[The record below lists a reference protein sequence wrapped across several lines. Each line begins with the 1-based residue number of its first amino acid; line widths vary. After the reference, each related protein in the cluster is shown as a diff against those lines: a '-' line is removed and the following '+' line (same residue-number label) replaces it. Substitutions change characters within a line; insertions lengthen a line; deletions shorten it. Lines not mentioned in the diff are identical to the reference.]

1 MPIGKRGKRQK
12 DRIAQESQPVTRR
25 QFLKEASMVVG
36 GAAIASLALTS
47 ACSSPEN
54 SSTTMGTTT
63 TTGTPANTTNA
74 TSSTPTPTT
83 TTENITNTTSTT
95 VHTSTITWNGSYT
108 PPLKRPEMEPIPG
121 CSTFV
126 AMDRLYAME
135 HMWVKL
141 IADGVVAIGI
151 TEKFQQFLEEV
162 YSIKLQDVSTVL
174 YRDSYLGSVEAKKMN
189 VEFIA
194 PVSGTVLQ
202 NNGRVFDD
210 PELMD
215 LSPYN
220 RGWLQVIQLSNPD
233 ELNELLTAEKYI
245 SYNAKIVVE

>member
-1 MPIGKRGKRQK
+1 MSIGKRGKQRK
-12 DRIAQESQPVTRR
+12 DYIAQKISQPVTRR
-25 QFLKEASMVVG
+25 QFSKEASLVVG
-36 GAAIASLALTS
+36 GAAIASLAFTS
-47 ACSSPEN
+47 ACGSPGS
-54 SSTTMGTTT
+54 SSTTSNTGTTT
-63 TTGTPANTTNA
+63 TTSTPAAATTN
-74 TSSTPTPTT
+74 TSTT
-83 TTENITNTTSTT
+83 TTESTTSTT
-95 VHTSTITWNGSYT
+95 FHTSTITWDGTYT
-108 PPLKRPEMEPIPG
+108 PPLKRPEMNPIPG

-126 AMDRLYAME
+126 AMDRLYAIE

-141 IADGVVAIGI
+141 IADGIVAIGI
-151 TEKFQQFLEEV
+151 TEKFQQFLEDV
-162 YSIKLQDVSTVL
+162 YSIKLQEVGTVL

-202 NNGRVFDD
+202 NNGGVFDD

-245 SYNAKIVVE
+245 SYNAKIVIE

>member
-1 MPIGKRGKRQK
+1 MSIGKRGKQRK
-12 DRIAQESQPVTRR
+12 DYIAQKISQPVTRR
-25 QFLKEASMVVG
+25 QFLKEASLVVG
-36 GAAIASLALTS
+36 GAAVASVAFTS
-47 ACSSPEN
+47 ACGSPEN
-54 SSTTMGTTT
+54 SSTTSNTSNTSNTGTTT
-63 TTGTPANTTNA
+63 TTSTPAATTN
-74 TSSTPTPTT
+74 TSTT
-83 TTENITNTTSTT
+83 TTESTTSTT
-95 VHTSTITWNGSYT
+95 VHTSTITWDGSYT

-121 CSTFV
+121 CTTFV

-162 YSIKLQDVSTVL
+162 YSIKLQDVGTVL

-202 NNGRVFDD
+202 NNGGVFED
-210 PELMD
+210 PKLMD
-215 LSPYN
+215 LSPYS
-220 RGWLQVIQLSNPD
+220 RGWLQVI
-233 ELNELLTAEKYI
+233 
-245 SYNAKIVVE
+245 